1 MALRAHLSGYRWLR
15 RIRSAALRMGIYVG
29 VCISL
34 VLTVWLIVANRV
46 PFLER
51 FAWERN
57 LAGAVAVAVLA
68 ALPVLRFLRSPGRL
82 LLSGLVAWTIVSL
95 VYRVP
100 CLYFSALGDR
110 LGAFHLFILGSIIYL
125 FAAVVVWIASLIW
138 GMRAHAASH
147 SGHRLS

>member
-1 MALRAHLSGYRWLR
+1 
-15 RIRSAALRMGIYVG
+15 MGIYIG

-34 VLTVWLIVANRV
+34 VLTAWLIVANRA

-57 LAGAVAVAVLA
+57 LAGAVAVALFA

-95 VYRVP
+95 AYRLQ
-100 CLYFSALGDR
+100 CLYFSALDTR
-110 LGAFHLFILGSIIYL
+110 LGAFHLFMLGSVVYL
-125 FAAVVVWIASLIW
+125 FAAVVVWIGTLIW
-138 GMRAHAASH
+138 SVRAHDAPH